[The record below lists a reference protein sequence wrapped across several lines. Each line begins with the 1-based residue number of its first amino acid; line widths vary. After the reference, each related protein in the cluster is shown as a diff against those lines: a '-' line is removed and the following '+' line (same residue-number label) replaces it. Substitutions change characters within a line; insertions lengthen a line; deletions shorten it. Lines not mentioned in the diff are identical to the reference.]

1 MKNIYTTML
10 CICFLLNSIVTNAQ
24 QNAEK
29 EKLLVRMT
37 NLYST
42 MLNQAGEGYF
52 IKLDSLLLLEK
63 QLYKNISCISV
74 EYFGFINPSRASEIV
89 NKTPDKNELYKHLL
103 KYQYD
108 TAMTVNNTLY
118 TIHQYL
124 RATNQD
130 TLYMQKVT
138 SRMLDFQVSPR
149 DFLMSFNDISDNVMY
164 YNQEGINKL
173 IRIAGKQYT
182 DKEKAAYVQNIMKCA
197 GAEHSIYYEL
207 SSLYQKE
214 LYRTEP
220 DKAKREKKLKEIT
233 PELVK
238 QHYPEL
244 YRHKLDSVAKIYTA
258 EGIQQLYKI
267 DISRF
272 IYVLGKVYAKSSIP
286 VLKEIYRDTLYHNEK
301 ERYMASA
308 ALARLGVP
316 EYENL
321 FLTDKQP
328 KAGALIYIC
337 SQKSIYRFA
346 ELMKDTIQ
354 KTGCFPWAWEV
365 FGREYKEMKVLLAF
379 KYLWMLDKTRIIQ
392 GFSAQFDYN
401 YDDYCLF
408 YTSNT
413 YSKEKEK
420 TLIENAINWL
430 EENKGR
436 YVLNPSAY
444 YYGLN
449 Y

>member
-1 MKNIYTTML
+1 MVNGQ
-10 CICFLLNSIVTNAQ
+10 Q
-24 QNAEK
+24 QNTEK
-29 EKLLVRMT
+29 AKLLARMT
-37 NLYST
+37 NLYNT
-42 MLNQAGEGYF
+42 MLNQTGKEYF

-63 QLYKNISCISV
+63 QLYKYISCIGV
-74 EYFGFINPSRASEIV
+74 EYYGFINPSRACEIV
-89 NKTPDKNELYKHLL
+89 KKAPDKNELYKHLL
-103 KYQYD
+103 NYQYD
-108 TAMTVNNTLY
+108 TAITVNNALHAIY
-118 TIHQYL
+118 KCL
-124 RATNQD
+124 RATSQD
-130 TLYMQKVT
+130 TLYIQEVT

-149 DFLMSFNDISDNVMY
+149 DYLMSFSDISDNIMY

-173 IRIAGKQYT
+173 IRIARKHYT
-182 DKEKAAYVQNIMKCA
+182 NTEKAAYVQNKMKCA
-197 GAEHSIYYEL
+197 DAEQSVYYEL
-207 SSLYQKE
+207 SSLYEKE

-220 DKAKREKKLKEIT
+220 NKTKREKKIKEIT

-258 EGIQQLYKI
+258 KGIQELYKI
-267 DISRF
+267 DVSRF
-272 IYVLGKVYAKSSIP
+272 IYVLGKIYAKSSIP
-286 VLKEIYRDTLYHNEK
+286 FLEEIYRDTLYHNEE

-308 ALARLGVP
+308 ALARLGVT
-316 EYENL
+316 EYENI

-365 FGREYKEMKVLLAF
+365 IDKDYKELKIPAAY
-379 KYLWMLDKTRIIQ
+379 KYLWMLKKTGVIKN
-392 GFSAQFDYN
+392 FPVEFDYK
-401 YDDYCLF
+401 YPDYCLLYNF
-408 YTSNT
+408 
-413 YSKEKEK
+413 SKEKEK
-420 TLIENAINWL
+420 ILLLAIEWL

-436 YVLNPSAY
+436 YELNPNAY
-444 YYGLN
+444 DYGLD

>member
-1 MKNIYTTML
+1 MKNIYATIL
-10 CICFLLNSIVTNAQ
+10 CICFLLNNIMVNGQQ
-24 QNAEK
+24 QNTEK
-29 EKLLVRMT
+29 AKLLARMT
-37 NLYST
+37 NLYNT
-42 MLNQAGEGYF
+42 MLNQTGKEYF

-63 QLYKNISCISV
+63 QLYKYISCIGV
-74 EYFGFINPSRASEIV
+74 EYYGFINPSRACEIV
-89 NKTPDKNELYKHLL
+89 KKAPDKNELYKHLL
-103 KYQYD
+103 NYQYD
-108 TAMTVNNTLY
+108 TAITVNNALY
-118 TIHQYL
+118 AIYKCL
-124 RATNQD
+124 RATSQD
-130 TLYMQKVT
+130 TLYIQEVT

-149 DFLMSFNDISDNVMY
+149 DYLMSFSDISDNIMY

-173 IRIAGKQYT
+173 IRIARKHYT
-182 DKEKAAYVQNIMKCA
+182 NTEKAAYVQNKMKCA
-197 GAEHSIYYEL
+197 DAEQSVYYEL
-207 SSLYQKE
+207 SSLYEKE

-220 DKAKREKKLKEIT
+220 NKTKREKKIKEIT

-258 EGIQQLYKI
+258 KGIQELYKI
-267 DISRF
+267 DVSRF
-272 IYVLGKVYAKSSIP
+272 IYVLGKIYAKSSIP
-286 VLKEIYRDTLYHNEK
+286 FLEEIYRDTLYHNEK

-308 ALARLGVP
+308 ALARLGVT
-316 EYENL
+316 EYENI

-365 FGREYKEMKVLLAF
+365 IDKDYKELKIPAAY
-379 KYLWMLDKTRIIQ
+379 KYLWMLKKTGVIKN
-392 GFSAQFDYN
+392 FPVEFDYK
-401 YDDYCLF
+401 YPDYCLLYNF
-408 YTSNT
+408 
-413 YSKEKEK
+413 SKEKEK
-420 TLIENAINWL
+420 ILLLAIEWL

-436 YVLNPSAY
+436 YELNPNAY
-444 YYGLN
+444 DYSLN